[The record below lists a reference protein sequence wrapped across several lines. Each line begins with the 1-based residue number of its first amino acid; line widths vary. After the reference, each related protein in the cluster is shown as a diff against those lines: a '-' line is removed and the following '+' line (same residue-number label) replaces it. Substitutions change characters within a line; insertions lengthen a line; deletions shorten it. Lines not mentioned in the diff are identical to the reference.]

1 MALESTDLL
10 VVQKQSGAKEIRKAS
25 LSQLSDYL
33 QAEPGVVYKGLA
45 NFTDGAD
52 EPLTKNM
59 GDLYINNAPGD
70 GTWAWSANSDN
81 ITDVK
86 PGDRALYN
94 GTTWDIIQSGS
105 DDAGVV
111 KVTAS
116 EPLSVSGDED
126 QPNIESRQASTVLSG
141 HVARLATE
149 DDVKKD
155 GTGSTSA
162 VVTADLLKATNA
174 ALDGALAG
182 GITNIIP
189 VDPITVTT
197 DGSDGSS
204 VNSPAVG
211 IEDSAIGQ
219 KGAVELYDGDTDPG
233 KPSNSGDYATWVA
246 TLDATKAMS
255 MQATAKSFAIADFS
269 SLEDA

>member
-10 VVQKQSGAKEIRKAS
+10 VVQKQSGAQEIRKAS

-45 NFTDGAD
+45 NFTDGAE

-59 GDLYINNAPGD
+59 GDLYINNAPGE
-70 GTWAWSANSDN
+70 GNWAWSPNSDG
-81 ITDVK
+81 IVLVK

-116 EPLSVSGDED
+116 LPLGVTGDED
-126 QPNIESRQASTVLSG
+126 QPNIISNQASTTDPG

-162 VVTADLLKATNA
+162 VVTADLLKATNT

-182 GITNIIP
+182 GITNVIAI
-189 VDPITVTT
+189 DPITVAT

-204 VNSPAVG
+204 VNSPAIG

-219 KGAVELYDGDTDPG
+219 KGAVALFDGDVDLG
-233 KPSNSGDYATWVA
+233 KPGDAVDYATWISGLDN
-246 TLDATKAMS
+246 TLAITIQGA
-255 MQATAKSFAIADFS
+255 AKKFAVRDFS
-269 SLEDA
+269 SLADA